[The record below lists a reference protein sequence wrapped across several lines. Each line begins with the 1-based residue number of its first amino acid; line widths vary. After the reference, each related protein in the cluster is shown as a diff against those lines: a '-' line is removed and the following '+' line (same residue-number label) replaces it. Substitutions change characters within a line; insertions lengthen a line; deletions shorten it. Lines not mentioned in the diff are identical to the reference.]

1 MSRPGCKIKV
11 SQASPRAGL
20 PPAPTR
26 CALLLAGGS
35 AGRRPARLRCG
46 NRSSSRRLRCSEAA
60 GNRAGHPAAVHSQRS
75 PLLVK
80 RVLLLVQGGQW
91 TPCRFE
97 GTWITQKKPGG
108 EGGGGWGRRRRPKT
122 HVTCSPSCTAWWHR
136 YPKFHSRSRFQP
148 HARWHV
154 QRSVLLIKVAGFRH
168 KDTV

>member
-108 EGGGGWGRRRRPKT
+108 EGGGEVGAGEGGLRPM
-122 HVTCSPSCTAWWHR
+122 SPAARVALLDDIAILSFTAVR
-136 YPKFHSRSRFQP
+136 VSSPTRAGTSSARF
-148 HARWHV
+148 
-154 QRSVLLIKVAGFRH
+154 S
-168 KDTV
+168 